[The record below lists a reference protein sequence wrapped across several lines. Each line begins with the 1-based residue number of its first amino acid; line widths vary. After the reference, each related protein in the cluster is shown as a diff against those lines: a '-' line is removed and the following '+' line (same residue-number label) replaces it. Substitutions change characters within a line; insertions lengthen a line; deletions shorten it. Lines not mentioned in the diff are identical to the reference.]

1 MLHSSPRCIL
11 RGLTCACAAEV
22 RHAGAGLTSGM
33 PGTCEM
39 RQQVLT
45 FVRRHPPRV
54 QAALRHLQ
62 GVDEG
67 EAAEGLEVCVSLSSA
82 SSSVLCPPCG
92 RRVGERVWRLGE
104 ERLGEE
110 RLEEERL
117 GEERLGEER
126 HSVSLSAAWHVVRHT
141 HSHVH
146 AYAR

>member
-1 MLHSSPRCIL
+1 
-11 RGLTCACAAEV
+11 
-22 RHAGAGLTSGM
+22 
-33 PGTCEM
+33 M

-110 RLEEERL
+110 RLGEERLEEERL

-141 HSHVH
+141 HLHVH

>member
-1 MLHSSPRCIL
+1 
-11 RGLTCACAAEV
+11 
-22 RHAGAGLTSGM
+22 
-33 PGTCEM
+33 M

-110 RLEEERL
+110 R
-117 GEERLGEER
+117 

-141 HSHVH
+141 HLHVH